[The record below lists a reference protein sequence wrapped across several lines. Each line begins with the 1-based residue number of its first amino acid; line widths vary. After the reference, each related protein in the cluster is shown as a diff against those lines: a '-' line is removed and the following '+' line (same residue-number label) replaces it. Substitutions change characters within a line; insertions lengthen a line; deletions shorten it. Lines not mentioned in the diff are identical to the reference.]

1 LLPPHKVMGRGW
13 AMPDVRGCHLPDDL
27 LYDVDNHIWFQAL
40 PDGNVKLGMT
50 TVATAMAG
58 QLVAFTPKKAGRRLE
73 AGRSCA
79 TIESGKW
86 VGPAK
91 SLAGGEVAA
100 VNEAL
105 IARPAI
111 ANEDPYGAGW
121 MVIVKPDDWASV
133 KLGLTIGSEVGARYD
148 AKMDADGFPG
158 CACPTDFKP

>member
-1 LLPPHKVMGRGW
+1 
-13 AMPDVRGCHLPDDL
+13 MPDVRGCHLPDDL
-27 LYDVDNHIWFQAL
+27 LYDVENHIWFEEL

-79 TIESGKW
+79 TVESGKW

-105 IARPAI
+105 IGRPAL

-133 KLGLTIGSEVGARYD
+133 KPALVIGSQVGPKYE
-148 AKMDADGFPG
+148 AKMNADGFPG
-158 CACPTDFKP
+158 CACPIGVKT

>member
-1 LLPPHKVMGRGW
+1 
-13 AMPDVRGCHLPDDL
+13 MPDVRGCHLPDDL
-27 LYDVDNHIWFQAL
+27 LYDVENHIWFQEL

-58 QLVAFTPKKAGRRLE
+58 QLVAFTPKKTGRRLE

-79 TIESGKW
+79 TVESGKW

-91 SLAGGEVAA
+91 SVASGEIAT

-105 IARPAI
+105 IGRPAL

-121 MVIVKPDDWASV
+121 MVILKPDDWASV
-133 KLGLTIGSEVGARYD
+133 KRALIIGSEVGPRYE
-148 AKMDADGFPG
+148 AKMNADGFPG
-158 CACPTDFKP
+158 CACPTGINP